1 MNTQKNTS
9 HTSALE
15 NTMDP
20 MVYKQSPVTYHEATL
35 IRDFVTPEAR
45 DIYNI
50 CVRLVEEKLEAAGG
64 VDWLDAYSDKGSE
77 KNKELAR
84 LTVQRALDAAKWA
97 KGIM

>member
-1 MNTQKNTS
+1 MNTQKNTD
-9 HTSALE
+9 H
-15 NTMDP
+15 MDP
-20 MVYKQSPVTYHEATL
+20 MVYKKPPVTYYEATL
-35 IRDFVTPEAR
+35 IRDFVTPEAK
-45 DIYNI
+45 DIYDI

-84 LTVQRALDAAKWA
+84 LTVQRVLDAAKWA